1 VIAVAATIVVSL
13 LVGVGAEQRFAERA
27 QAWARTVL
35 TVTLYGLL
43 PFVVFFNIARLH
55 VSVDLAAAL
64 GLAIA
69 VAALVALLAWLV
81 ATRVLRVARPTAGS
95 MMVSSIQGNTG
106 YLGLPVTFAV
116 LGAGALGN
124 AIAYDTIMSAVTLLI
139 GAAAIGAAL
148 GERVGEGGGRARVR
162 SFVARNPPL
171 IAVVLGLLA
180 PDALAPEALVD
191 VSHVL
196 AVGLAPLGFFALGA
210 ILAGEAE
217 HGVLGLPGVGGN
229 FLTAPIGAAVTL
241 KVLVTPLL
249 LLAITAPL
257 VDLPRAFLLQSA
269 MPCGINGLVIAHAYG
284 LDLRTSAGAIAWS
297 TAIVVVAATI
307 GAVL

>member
-1 VIAVAATIVVSL
+1 VIAVAVTIVVSV
-13 LVGVGAEQRFAERA
+13 LVGVGAERRFAERA

-35 TVTLYGLL
+35 TLTLYGLL
-43 PFVVFFNIARLH
+43 PFVVFFNVARLH
-55 VSVDLAAAL
+55 VNVDLAAAL
-64 GLAIA
+64 GLAIV
-69 VAALVALLAWLV
+69 VAALVALLAWVV
-81 ATRVLRVARPTAGS
+81 ATRVLRVSRPTAGS

-124 AIAYDTIMSAVTLLI
+124 AIAYDTIMSAATLLL
-139 GAAAIGAAL
+139 GSAAIGAAL
-148 GERVGEGGGRARVR
+148 GERVGDRRRARVR
-162 SFVARNPPL
+162 SFLARNPPL

-180 PDALAPEALVD
+180 PDVLAPQALVD

-196 AVGLAPLGFFALGA
+196 AIALAPLGFFALGA

-217 HGVLGLPGVGGN
+217 HGALGLPWAGGKV
-229 FLTAPIGAAVTL
+229 LPAPIGAAVTL

-249 LLAITAPL
+249 LLALTAPL
-257 VDLPRAFLLQSA
+257 LDLPRAFLLQAA
-269 MPCGINGLVIAHAYG
+269 MPSGINGLVIAHAYG

-307 GAVL
+307 GAVV

>member
-13 LVGVGAEQRFAERA
+13 LVGVGAERRFAERA
-27 QAWARTVL
+27 QAWARAVL

-64 GLAIA
+64 GLAIV
-69 VAALVALLAWLV
+69 VAGLVAVLAWLV

-124 AIAYDTIMSAVTLLI
+124 AIAYDTIMSAATLLL
-139 GAAAIGAAL
+139 GSAAIGAAL
-148 GERVGEGGGRARVR
+148 GERAGVGRRARVR

-171 IAVVLGLLA
+171 VAVVLGLLA
-180 PDALAPEALVD
+180 PHALAPQALVD

-196 AVGLAPLGFFALGA
+196 AVALAPLGFFALGA

-217 HGVLGLPGVGGN
+217 HGVLGLPWAGGKV
-229 FLTAPIGAAVTL
+229 LPAPIGAAVTL

-257 VDLPRAFLLQSA
+257 VDLPRAFLLQAA
-269 MPCGINGLVIAHAYG
+269 MPSGINGLVIAHAYG

>member
-1 VIAVAATIVVSL
+1 MIAVTATIVVSL
-13 LVGVGAEQRFAERA
+13 LVGVGAERRFAGRA
-27 QAWARTVL
+27 QGWARTVL

-55 VSVDLAAAL
+55 VSLDLAAAL
-64 GLAIA
+64 GLAI
-69 VAALVALLAWLV
+69 VTAAIVALLAWFV
-81 ATRVLRVARPTAGS
+81 STRVLRVARPTAGS
-95 MMVSSIQGNTG
+95 VMVSSIQGNTG

-124 AIAYDTIMSAVTLLI
+124 AIAYDTIMSAVTLLL
-139 GAAAIGAAL
+139 GSAAIGAAL
-148 GERVGEGGGRARVR
+148 GERAGEGGRSRLR
-162 SFVARNPPL
+162 SFVTRNPPL

-180 PDALAPEALVD
+180 PDALAPQALVD

-217 HGVLGLPGVGGN
+217 HGVLGLPPRM
-229 FLTAPIGAAVTL
+229 TAPIGIAVTL

-257 VDLPRAFLLQSA
+257 VDLPRAFLLQAA
-269 MPCGINGLVIAHAYG
+269 MPAGINGLVIAHAYG
-284 LDLRTSAGAIAWS
+284 LDLRTSAGAIAWG

-307 GAVL
+307 GALL

>member
-13 LVGVGAEQRFAERA
+13 LVGVGAERRFAERA

-64 GLAIA
+64 GLAIV

-81 ATRVLRVARPTAGS
+81 ATRVLQVARATAGS

-124 AIAYDTIMSAVTLLI
+124 AIAYDTIMSAVTLLL
-139 GAAAIGAAL
+139 GSAAIGAAL
-148 GERVGEGGGRARVR
+148 GERAGDGRRARVR

-180 PDALAPEALVD
+180 PDALAPQALVD

-196 AVGLAPLGFFALGA
+196 AVALAPLGFFALGA

-217 HGVLGLPGVGGN
+217 HGVLGLPPR
-229 FLTAPIGAAVTL
+229 LTAPIGAAVTL

-249 LLAITAPL
+249 LLALTAPL
-257 VDLPRAFLLQSA
+257 VDLPRAFLLQAA
-269 MPCGINGLVIAHAYG
+269 MPSGINGLVIAHAYG

-307 GAVL
+307 GAVV

>member
-1 VIAVAATIVVSL
+1 MIAVTATIVVSF
-13 LVGVGAEQRFAERA
+13 LVGVGAERRFAGQA
-27 QAWARTVL
+27 QGWARTVL

-55 VSVDLAAAL
+55 VSLDLAAAL
-64 GLAIA
+64 GLAIVTA
-69 VAALVALLAWLV
+69 AIVALVAWFV
-81 ATRVLRVARPTAGS
+81 STRVLRVARPTAGS
-95 MMVSSIQGNTG
+95 VMVSSIQGNTG

-124 AIAYDTIMSAVTLLI
+124 AIAYDTIMSAVTLLL
-139 GAAAIGAAL
+139 GSAAIGAAL
-148 GERVGEGGGRARVR
+148 GERAGEGGRSRLR
-162 SFVARNPPL
+162 SFVTRNPPL

-180 PDALAPEALVD
+180 PDALAPQALVD

-217 HGVLGLPGVGGN
+217 HGVLGLPPRM
-229 FLTAPIGAAVTL
+229 TAPIGIAVTL

-257 VDLPRAFLLQSA
+257 VDLPRAFLLQAA
-269 MPCGINGLVIAHAYG
+269 MPAGINGLVIAHAYG
-284 LDLRTSAGAIAWS
+284 LDLRTSAGAIAWG

-307 GAVL
+307 GALL

>member
-1 VIAVAATIVVSL
+1 MIAVAATIVVSL
-13 LVGVGAEQRFAERA
+13 LVGVGAERRFAERA

-64 GLAIA
+64 GLAIV
-69 VAALVALLAWLV
+69 VAGLVALLAWLV

-116 LGAGALGN
+116 LGAGALGS
-124 AIAYDTIMSAVTLLI
+124 AIAYDTIMSAATLLL
-139 GAAAIGAAL
+139 GSAAIGAAL
-148 GERVGEGGGRARVR
+148 GERVGAGRRARVR

-171 IAVVLGLLA
+171 VAVVLGLLA
-180 PDALAPEALVD
+180 PHALAPQALVD

-196 AVGLAPLGFFALGA
+196 AVALAPLGFFALGA

-217 HGVLGLPGVGGN
+217 HGVLGLPWAGGKV
-229 FLTAPIGAAVTL
+229 LPAPIGAAVTL

-257 VDLPRAFLLQSA
+257 VDLPRAFLLQAA
-269 MPCGINGLVIAHAYG
+269 MPSGINGLVIAHAYG

-297 TAIVVVAATI
+297 TAIVVVAATF
-307 GAVL
+307 GAVV

>member
-1 VIAVAATIVVSL
+1 MIAVTATIVVSL
-13 LVGVGAEQRFAERA
+13 LVGVGAERRYAGRA
-27 QAWARTVL
+27 QGWARTVL

-64 GLAIA
+64 GLAIV
-69 VAALVALLAWLV
+69 VAGIVALIAWIV
-81 ATRVLRVARPTAGS
+81 ATRVLHVGRPTAGS
-95 MMVSSIQGNTG
+95 VMVAAIQGNTG

-124 AIAYDTIMSAVTLLI
+124 AIAYDTIMSAVTLLL
-139 GAAAIGAAL
+139 GSAAIGAAL
-148 GERVGEGGGRARVR
+148 GERAGAGGRQRLRA
-162 SFVARNPPL
+162 FIARNPPL

-180 PDALAPEALVD
+180 PDALAPQALVN

-196 AVGLAPLGFFALGA
+196 AVALAPLGFFALGA

-217 HGVLGLPGVGGN
+217 HGMLGLPPRM
-229 FLTAPIGAAVTL
+229 TAPIGAAVTL

-257 VDLPRAFLLQSA
+257 VDLPRAFLLQAA

-307 GAVL
+307 GALL

>member
-1 VIAVAATIVVSL
+1 VIAVTATIVVSL
-13 LVGVGAEQRFAERA
+13 LVGIGAERQYAGRA
-27 QAWARTVL
+27 QHWARTVL

-55 VSVDLAAAL
+55 VSLDLAAAL
-64 GLAIA
+64 GLAILVAATVAA
-69 VAALVALLAWLV
+69 VAWVV
-81 ATRVLRVARPTAGS
+81 ATRVLRASRPTAGS
-95 MMVSSIQGNTG
+95 VMVASIQGNTG
-106 YLGLPVTFAV
+106 YLGLPVAFAV

-124 AIAYDTIMSAVTLLI
+124 AIAYDTIMSAVTLLL
-139 GAAAIGAAL
+139 GSAAIGAAL
-148 GERVGEGGGRARVR
+148 GERAGTGGRARLR
-162 SFVARNPPL
+162 AFVTRNPPL
-171 IAVVLGLLA
+171 IAVVAGLLA
-180 PDALAPEALVD
+180 PDTLAPQTLVD
-191 VSHVL
+191 ISHVV

-217 HGVLGLPGVGGN
+217 HGVLGMPWGRGN
-229 FLTAPIGAAVTL
+229 ALSAPIGAAVTL

-249 LLAITAPL
+249 LLAVTAAFVP
-257 VDLPRAFLLQSA
+257 LPRAFLLQAA

-307 GAVL
+307 GAVF

>member
-1 VIAVAATIVVSL
+1 VIAVTATIVVSL
-13 LVGVGAEQRFAERA
+13 LVGVGAERRFAGRA
-27 QAWARTVL
+27 QGWARTVL

-55 VSVDLAAAL
+55 VSLDLAAAL
-64 GLAIA
+64 GLAI
-69 VAALVALLAWLV
+69 VTAAIVALLAWFV
-81 ATRVLRVARPTAGS
+81 STRVLRVARPTAGS
-95 MMVSSIQGNTG
+95 VMVSSIQGNTG

-124 AIAYDTIMSAVTLLI
+124 AIAYDTIMSAVTLLL
-139 GAAAIGAAL
+139 GSAAIGAAL
-148 GERVGEGGGRARVR
+148 GERAGEGGRSRLR
-162 SFVARNPPL
+162 SFVTRNPPL

-180 PDALAPEALVD
+180 PDALAPQALVD

-217 HGVLGLPGVGGN
+217 HGVLGLPPRM
-229 FLTAPIGAAVTL
+229 TASIGTAVTL

-257 VDLPRAFLLQSA
+257 VDLPRAFLLQAA
-269 MPCGINGLVIAHAYG
+269 MPAGINGLVIAHAYG
-284 LDLRTSAGAIAWS
+284 LDLRTSAGAIAWG

-307 GAVL
+307 GALL

>member
-1 VIAVAATIVVSL
+1 MIAVTATIVVSL
-13 LVGVGAEQRFAERA
+13 LVGVGAERRFAGRA
-27 QAWARTVL
+27 QGWARTVL

-55 VSVDLAAAL
+55 VSLDLAAAL
-64 GLAIA
+64 GLAI
-69 VAALVALLAWLV
+69 VTAAIVALLAWFV
-81 ATRVLRVARPTAGS
+81 STRMLRVARPTAGS
-95 MMVSSIQGNTG
+95 VMVSSIQGNTG

-124 AIAYDTIMSAVTLLI
+124 AIAYDTIMSAVTLLL
-139 GAAAIGAAL
+139 GSAAIGAAL
-148 GERVGEGGGRARVR
+148 GERAGEGGRSRLR
-162 SFVARNPPL
+162 SFVTRNPPL

-180 PDALAPEALVD
+180 PDALAPQALVD

-217 HGVLGLPGVGGN
+217 HGVLGLPPRM
-229 FLTAPIGAAVTL
+229 TAPIGIAVTL

-257 VDLPRAFLLQSA
+257 VDLPRAFLLQAA
-269 MPCGINGLVIAHAYG
+269 MPAGINGLVIAHAYG
-284 LDLRTSAGAIAWS
+284 LDLRTSAGAIAWG

-307 GAVL
+307 GALL